1 MMPNREEKRKRKI
14 MDNTILELI
23 YTLKRL
29 KAEIEWDYSLE
40 YQSALE
46 KAIGILQAVE
56 KLNINSKGKNNE

>member
-14 MDNTILELI
+14 MDNSILELI
-23 YTLKRL
+23 STLKRL

-40 YQSALE
+40 YKGALE